1 MNFQLAKRA
10 ETKAI
15 KRPGKK
21 PNELII
27 TKKYSKETKTQ
38 EYATAKF
45 QTILRTV
52 SK

>member
-1 MNFQLAKRA
+1 MIFQLAKRA

-21 PNELII
+21 PNELV
-27 TKKYSKETKTQ
+27 KKYSKETNAR

-45 QTILRTV
+45 RTLSRTV
-52 SK
+52 WK